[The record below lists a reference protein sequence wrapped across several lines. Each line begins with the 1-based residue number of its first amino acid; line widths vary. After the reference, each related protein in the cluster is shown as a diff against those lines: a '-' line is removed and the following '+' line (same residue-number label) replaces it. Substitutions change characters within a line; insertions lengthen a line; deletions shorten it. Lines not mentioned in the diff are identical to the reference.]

1 MNKLGKHIIEKFL
14 FVLLLLLPLH
24 LVQFE
29 IASALFIILSILYL
43 NNRNQKIS
51 GNFITTILPLL
62 LIFALGTVTLFF
74 YSYSN
79 RDIARDIAYFLKPIL
94 LLFLGYALI
103 HKIKDPNFIFQVFV
117 YLGLAFAI
125 WHIYNII
132 TFPELFNTSIN
143 IIRNSTGLSNHVELL
158 ALVFLIISLKYPDIQ
173 IFKEKRTI
181 YYALGI
187 LGISFILYF
196 SRTMW
201 VAVFILLLASFGYAK
216 ITLKALKYISLF
228 VLLIVSFY
236 IYLYSIDI
244 RRNEPGIS
252 TFLYK
257 MKIAPEEIFL
267 PKVDL
272 NDHASLWDH
281 WRAYEAKMALEQMS
295 GFQHLVGRGFGS
307 QVDLLF
313 VAPLDEKGMR
323 YISHLHN
330 GYILIYYKTGIIGLL
345 FYLLFI
351 LHLYLHTFSKK
362 EIYQTLPINN
372 LISAIGIYLFF
383 STLIISGI
391 YNTSSIYTLLLGALL
406 AQYDRLKLIRI

>member
-29 IASALFIILSILYL
+29 IASALFIVLSILYL

-62 LIFALGTVTLFF
+62 LIFTLGTATLFF

-79 RDIARDIAYFLKPIL
+79 WDIARDIAYFLKPIL

-295 GFQHLVGRGFGS
+295 GTICLM
-307 QVDLLF
+307 LF
-313 VAPLDEKGMR
+313 LE
-323 YISHLHN
+323 
-330 GYILIYYKTGIIGLL
+330 
-345 FYLLFI
+345 
-351 LHLYLHTFSKK
+351 
-362 EIYQTLPINN
+362 
-372 LISAIGIYLFF
+372 
-383 STLIISGI
+383 
-391 YNTSSIYTLLLGALL
+391 
-406 AQYDRLKLIRI
+406 

>member
-79 RDIARDIAYFLKPIL
+79 WDIARDIAYFLKPIL